1 MGSDQRV
8 VRAGHDRG
16 ESASEPQNH
25 SARLASLVAADP
37 PRPRSP
43 LASDVSL
50 ARPLASTGLAVDRLS
65 VMAVVASVVVGAIVR
80 LVDLGAI
87 GFNSDE
93 AVYAGQAA
101 ALAGN
106 ADYSKFFA
114 IFRAHPLL
122 VQFLLSMSFQFGVS
136 DVVGR
141 LVSVFFGLA
150 AIPLMYLLGRLL
162 FTRAVGVI
170 SAVTLALLQYHV
182 TVSRQVLLDG
192 TETTLFL
199 LSMYLLGRYAATS
212 MPRYL
217 YVAAVAG
224 GLTFLAKETAILVLP
239 VAGAFLLMTP
249 SVKLGWRRIAA
260 AIGIYLITIS
270 PYPISIAISGASGT
284 AREFLLWQLLRRPNH
299 TPTFYAEIL
308 PGAIGIVLLLLA
320 IAGIVMAVR
329 VGRWQDRLLLA
340 WILVPLIFFQV
351 WPVKGYQYL
360 LPIVPA
366 AIVLAARV
374 IEPMTRWLFD
384 DPHPGR
390 WRLRLAPFAAPT
402 VAAVLVLSVAVPTI
416 AAVRQPAALG
426 SLAGTGGLPG
436 GREAGRWINENLP
449 EGAAFMTIGP
459 TLSNV
464 IQFYGHR
471 RSQGLSVSPNPLH
484 RNPAYDPIRNPDDS
498 IRTLRIQYIAYDI
511 WSASRSNFFAA
522 VLMDYVAK
530 YHGQLIYEQVA
541 ETRAADGSQR
551 RETVIR
557 IYEVR
562 P

>member
-1 MGSDQRV
+1 MGFDHVARTGTG
-8 VRAGHDRG
+8 RA
-16 ESASEPQNH
+16 EP
-25 SARLASLVAADP
+25 AREPSGPGRSASLVAADP
-37 PRPRSP
+37 ARSRSP
-43 LASDVSL
+43 LAPEGSVE
-50 ARPLASTGLAVDRLS
+50 RPLASTSLAVDRLS
-65 VMAVVASVVVGAIVR
+65 VMTVVAAVAVGAIVR

-101 ALAGN
+101 ALAGQT
-106 ADYSKFFA
+106 DFSKFFA

-122 VQFLLSMSFQFGVS
+122 VQFLLSIAFQFGVS
-136 DVVGR
+136 DVAGR
-141 LVSVFFGLA
+141 LVSVLFGLA

-170 SAVTLALLQYHV
+170 GAVTLALLQYHV

-192 TETTLFL
+192 PETTLFL
-199 LSMYLLGRYAATS
+199 LSMYLLARYAATS
-212 MPRYL
+212 RPRYL

-260 AIGIYLITIS
+260 AIGIYIIAIS

-299 TPTFYAEIL
+299 TLSFYAEIL
-308 PGAIGIVLLLLA
+308 PGAIGFVLLVLA
-320 IAGIVMAVR
+320 IAGIAMAVR
-329 VGRWQDRLLLA
+329 VGKWQDRLLLA
-340 WILVPLIFFQV
+340 WVFVPLIFFQV

-360 LPIVPA
+360 LPIMPA

-374 IEPMTRWLFD
+374 IEPITRRLFD
-384 DPHPGR
+384 DPAPGR
-390 WRLRLAPFAAPT
+390 WRLRLASFAAPA

-416 AAVRQPAALG
+416 IAVRQPAALG

-436 GREAGRWINENLP
+436 GREAGRWIDENIP

-498 IRTLRIQYIAYDI
+498 IRTLRIQYVAYDI
-511 WSASRSNFFAA
+511 WSASRSKFFAS
-522 VLMDYVAK
+522 VLMDYVKK
-530 YHGQLIYEQVA
+530 YHGQLIYEQRA
-541 ETRAADGSQR
+541 ETRAADGSR
-551 RETVIR
+551 RMETVIG

>member
-1 MGSDQRV
+1 MGFDHVARTGTG
-8 VRAGHDRG
+8 RA
-16 ESASEPQNH
+16 EP
-25 SARLASLVAADP
+25 AREPSGSGRSASLVAADP
-37 PRPRSP
+37 ARSRSP
-43 LASDVSL
+43 LAPEGSVE
-50 ARPLASTGLAVDRLS
+50 RPLASTSLAVDRLS
-65 VMAVVASVVVGAIVR
+65 VMTVVAAVAVGAIVR

-101 ALAGN
+101 ALAGQT
-106 ADYSKFFA
+106 DYSKFFA

-122 VQFLLSMSFQFGVS
+122 VQFLLSIAFQFGVS
-136 DVVGR
+136 DVAGR
-141 LVSVFFGLA
+141 LVSVLFGLA

-170 SAVTLALLQYHV
+170 GAVTLALLQYHV

-192 TETTLFL
+192 PETTLFL
-199 LSMYLLGRYAATS
+199 LSMYLLARYAATS
-212 MPRYL
+212 RPRYL

-260 AIGIYLITIS
+260 AIGIYIIAIS

-299 TPTFYAEIL
+299 TLSFYAEIL
-308 PGAIGIVLLLLA
+308 PGAIGFVLLVLA
-320 IAGIVMAVR
+320 IAGIAMAVR
-329 VGRWQDRLLLA
+329 VGKWQDRLLLA
-340 WILVPLIFFQV
+340 WIFVPLIFFQV

-360 LPIVPA
+360 LPIMPA

-374 IEPMTRWLFD
+374 IEPITRRLFD
-384 DPHPGR
+384 DPAPGR
-390 WRLRLAPFAAPT
+390 WRLRLAPFAAPA

-416 AAVRQPAALG
+416 VAVRQPAALG

-436 GREAGRWINENLP
+436 GREAGRWIDENIP

-498 IRTLRIQYIAYDI
+498 IRTLRIQYVAYDI
-511 WSASRSNFFAA
+511 WSASRSKFFAS
-522 VLMDYVAK
+522 VLMDYVKK
-530 YHGQLIYEQVA
+530 YHGQLIYEQRA
-541 ETRAADGSQR
+541 ETRAADGSR
-551 RETVIR
+551 RMETVIG

>member
-1 MGSDQRV
+1 MGFDHVARTGTG
-8 VRAGHDRG
+8 RA
-16 ESASEPQNH
+16 EP
-25 SARLASLVAADP
+25 AREPSGPGRSASLVAADP
-37 PRPRSP
+37 ARSRSP
-43 LASDVSL
+43 LAPEGSVE
-50 ARPLASTGLAVDRLS
+50 RPLASTSLAVDRLS
-65 VMAVVASVVVGAIVR
+65 VMTVVAAVAVGAIVR

-101 ALAGN
+101 ALAGQT
-106 ADYSKFFA
+106 DYSKFFA

-122 VQFLLSMSFQFGVS
+122 VQFLLSIAFQFGVS
-136 DVVGR
+136 DVAGR
-141 LVSVFFGLA
+141 LVSVLFGLA

-170 SAVTLALLQYHV
+170 GAVTLALLQYHV

-192 TETTLFL
+192 PETTLFL
-199 LSMYLLGRYAATS
+199 LSMYLLARYAATS
-212 MPRYL
+212 RPRYL

-260 AIGIYLITIS
+260 AIGLFIIAIS

-299 TPTFYAEIL
+299 TLSFYAEIL
-308 PGAIGIVLLLLA
+308 PGAIGFVLLILA
-320 IAGIVMAVR
+320 IAGIAMAVR
-329 VGRWQDRLLLA
+329 VGKWQDRLLLA
-340 WILVPLIFFQV
+340 WIFVPLIFFQV

-360 LPIVPA
+360 LPIMPA

-374 IEPMTRWLFD
+374 IEPITRRLFD
-384 DPHPGR
+384 DPAPGR
-390 WRLRLAPFAAPT
+390 WRLRLASFAAPA

-416 AAVRQPAALG
+416 IAVRQPAALG

-436 GREAGRWINENLP
+436 GREAGRWIDENIP

-498 IRTLRIQYIAYDI
+498 IRTLRIQYVAYDI
-511 WSASRSNFFAA
+511 WSASRSKFFAS
-522 VLMDYVAK
+522 VLMDYVKK
-530 YHGQLIYEQVA
+530 YHGQLIYEQRA
-541 ETRAADGSQR
+541 ETRAADGSR
-551 RETVIR
+551 RMETVIG